1 MGSRLILTSC
11 GLNTTLGRKLI
22 KKELRK
28 DGELSHKRIFVFH
41 EPHYFLETPILQ
53 GCEELGF
60 RKENVIFSNENWKNE
75 LQGSMD
81 YVYVTEGNI
90 FEIIKVLRARGLD
103 SIIREAVRNGT
114 TYIGASAGA
123 MIAGESIQEALDF
136 EKNSAGI
143 TDYKGLELFDG
154 IIIPHYTPTQI
165 KRYIQNSPGLYEKY
179 KNIYSV
185 SNEKVLVIEKL
196 VSK

>member
-28 DGELSHKRIFVFH
+28 DGDLSNKRIFVFH
-41 EPHYFLETPILQ
+41 EPYYFLEASILK

-60 RKENVIFSNENWKNE
+60 REENVIISNENWKDE

-90 FEIIKVLRARGLD
+90 FEIMKMLRERGLD
-103 SIIREAVRNGT
+103 TIISEFVRSDA

-123 MIAGESIQEALDF
+123 MIAGVSIQE
-136 EKNSAGI
+136 
-143 TDYKGLELFDG
+143 GLL
-154 IIIPHYTPTQI
+154 
-165 KRYIQNSPGLYEKY
+165 L
-179 KNIYSV
+179 
-185 SNEKVLVIEKL
+185 
-196 VSK
+196 